1 MWLSIDSITRFV
13 TLFVLFLFPLTSL
26 IYLISPIDL
35 FDKNFYLIFCYF
47 LILLIILINLNK
59 TLVNDNILLF
69 GYLLF
74 LLLILITRTLFFAQT
89 PSDIF
94 ENRIIFTLPL
104 AYLFAISI
112 RHVDKREIL
121 KIIIFI
127 ISSSAIVGIIHSIY
141 FPEIFIGEG
150 VERGEIQ
157 ILDEGNYKRE
167 FSFFFSANLFGSM
180 LVLGTYIILFHGS
193 KIFNNVTRIFLI
205 ILFFIAVSYTQ
216 SRFPFLTMFLL
227 IFLYV
232 LRSKMN
238 LLIKVTSLLLAFF
251 VSAIIIGLLPDLILR
266 FLTIDAGRILKASMA
281 ADLIFE
287 NIKSIIIGVSFDDV
301 ESKNTIYG
309 ISNVKT
315 LVTISDNSILAVGMA
330 SGFFNMLI
338 FILLLG
344 KLIIKSRYKIEMVS
358 IFLGFILYNTI
369 YWDIYIFYLVI
380 IIQMFS
386 NQKIFLSDA
395 K

>member
-1 MWLSIDSITRFV
+1 
-13 TLFVLFLFPLTSL
+13 
-26 IYLISPIDL
+26 
-35 FDKNFYLIFCYF
+35 
-47 LILLIILINLNK
+47 
-59 TLVNDNILLF
+59 
-69 GYLLF
+69 
-74 LLLILITRTLFFAQT
+74 
-89 PSDIF
+89 
-94 ENRIIFTLPL
+94 
-104 AYLFAISI
+104 
-112 RHVDKREIL
+112 
-121 KIIIFI
+121 
-127 ISSSAIVGIIHSIY
+127 
-141 FPEIFIGEG
+141 
-150 VERGEIQ
+150 
-157 ILDEGNYKRE
+157 
-167 FSFFFSANLFGSM
+167 
-180 LVLGTYIILFHGS
+180 
-193 KIFNNVTRIFLI
+193 
-205 ILFFIAVSYTQ
+205 
-216 SRFPFLTMFLL
+216 
-227 IFLYV
+227 
-232 LRSKMN
+232 MN